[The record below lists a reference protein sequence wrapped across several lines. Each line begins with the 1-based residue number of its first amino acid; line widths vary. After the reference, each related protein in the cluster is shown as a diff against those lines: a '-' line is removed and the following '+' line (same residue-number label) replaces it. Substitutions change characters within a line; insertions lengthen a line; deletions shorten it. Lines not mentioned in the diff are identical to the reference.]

1 MANVRSF
8 DPFAARLDD
17 FFKGTFLQPVRFDI
31 GEPDMQIKVNVTRSE
46 NAYAVEAEMPGVK
59 KEDIHVTVD
68 GGMVTLSGEV
78 KREKE
83 EKKGEQVV
91 RAERYFGKI
100 ERSFSLPQE
109 IDQAAVQARYADGVL
124 KLSLPLREKKSAR
137 AIEVK

>member
-8 DPFAARLDD
+8 DPFPARLDD

-46 NAYAVEAEMPGVK
+46 NAYAVEAEMPGVR
-59 KEDIHVTVD
+59 KEDIRVTVD

-78 KREKE
+78 KQEKE

-124 KLSLPLREKKSAR
+124 KLSLPLREKKGAR
-137 AIEVK
+137 AIEIK